1 MLNLYFAELN
11 TILIMTHFLSLENC
25 LVVSKSLLYYIHYVH
40 SKEDFDQGG

>member
-11 TILIMTHFLSLENC
+11 TILIIKTHFLSFENC
-25 LVVSKSLLYYIHYVH
+25 QVVSKSQLH